1 MKTNFKIATCL
12 LLFLFANTEMGC
24 SKFSKM
30 LARGGTEFKIQVET
44 DKEDKKAVVQLAIKI
59 VNSKMNAVGLSGDA
73 TEDPDNPNGFIVKLY
88 GSQDDLER
96 SKTFL
101 FTTHQLE
108 LRKLVSPPNPSPAQT
123 FPTAAAAQQV
133 VTGEQ
138 NILPYPERD
147 GAPERFVI
155 VDKTVIVSGEDIR
168 DAQAVSRNKGDYQIS
183 FSLKPDAATKF
194 GDWTGKNI
202 NNYLAVVLDNKVQSI
217 AFIKS
222 QIFDSGEITG
232 KFSKELAEDIAL
244 SLKSGYLPATMK
256 VVEEKQFDK

>member
-1 MKTNFKIATCL
+1 MFL
-12 LLFLFANTEMGC
+12 LLFLFANTELGC

-44 DKEDKKAVVQLAIKI
+44 DKEDKKAVVRLAIKI
-59 VNSKMNAVGLSGDA
+59 VNSKMNAVGLPGDA
-73 TEDPDNPNGFIVKLY
+73 TEDPNNPNGFIVKLY
-88 GSQDDLER
+88 GSQDLER

-108 LRKLVSPPNPSPAQT
+108 LRTLVSSPNPSPAQT
-123 FPTAAAAQQV
+123 FPTATAAQQAA
-133 VTGEQ
+133 TGEQ
-138 NILPYPERD
+138 NILPYTERD

-202 NNYLAVVLDNKVQSI
+202 NNYLAVVLDNKVQSM
-217 AFIKS
+217 AYIKS
-222 QIFDSGEITG
+222 QIFDSGEISG
-232 KFSKELAEDIAL
+232 RFSKEMAEDIAL

-256 VVEEKQFDK
+256 VVEEKQLDK